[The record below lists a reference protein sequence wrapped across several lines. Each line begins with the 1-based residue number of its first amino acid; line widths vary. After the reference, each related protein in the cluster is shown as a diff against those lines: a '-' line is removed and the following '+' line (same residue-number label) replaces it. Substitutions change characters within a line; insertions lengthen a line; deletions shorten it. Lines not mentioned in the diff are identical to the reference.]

1 MKTNFCYVVQEITCT
16 ETEILGGSVKGVYT
30 TLPMAQK
37 AVKEFRKKYKKKQS
51 EHVVLYEIL
60 MHKVDDLPLTDK
72 DMEKT
77 LEGLIKRGL
86 MEPLVGEDGYFY
98 YELTDLG
105 EKMAKKL
112 SGGLLPKD
120 EDEDEE
126 ENGGE

>member
-16 ETEILGGSVKGVYT
+16 QTEILGGSVKGVYS

-37 AVKEFRKKYKKKQS
+37 AVKEFKKKYKKKQS
-51 EHVVLYEIL
+51 DHMALYEIL
-60 MHKVDDLPLTDK
+60 MHKVDDLPLTDA
-72 DMEKT
+72 DLEKT

-105 EKMAKKL
+105 EKVAKKL
-112 SGGLLPKD
+112 NGGLWPQD
-120 EDEDEE
+120 
-126 ENGGE
+126 ENGGETGID